1 MTSGAI
7 PQVIMRRA
15 APADAVALA
24 AMASTAFTDTFG
36 AHNDPRD
43 MADYLAKSF
52 GESVQRAELADPGS
66 TVWLAEH
73 EGEPAGYAMLRDGP
87 PPECVSV
94 HDAIE
99 IARLYVVKR
108 FIGAGIGALLMRRCI
123 EEASARGNDA
133 IWLGVWE
140 HNVRAIAFY
149 ERWEFVDVGSL
160 AFMLG
165 RDRQTD
171 RVMVRRMRPAAE

>member
-1 MTSGAI
+1 MTSGAL
-7 PQVIMRRA
+7 PQVTMRRA
-15 APADAVALA
+15 APADAAALA

-36 AHNDPRD
+36 AHTDPRD
-43 MADYLAKSF
+43 MADYLATAF
-52 GESVQRAELADPGS
+52 GESVQRAELADTGS

-73 EGEPAGYAMLRDGP
+73 EGEPAGYAMLRAGP

-171 RVMVRRMRPAAE
+171 RVMVRRLRPAAE